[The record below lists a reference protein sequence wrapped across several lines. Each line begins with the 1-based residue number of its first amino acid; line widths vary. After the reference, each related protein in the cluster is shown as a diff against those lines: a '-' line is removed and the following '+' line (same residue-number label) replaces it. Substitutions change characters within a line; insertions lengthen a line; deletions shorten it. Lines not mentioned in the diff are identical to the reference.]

1 MSAVSSAL
9 KFTARTGWVF
19 AGTLLGFTLF
29 GLVLNLVF
37 FFLLPDRCAI
47 QGSVG
52 AIISDCADAVLI
64 GLLFLPIFPI
74 LYGILA
80 YRLAI
85 QRSVHFAYVQN
96 RESLLRYVIDK
107 FVGFAQKHG
116 GNSVANVGSMA
127 SNFFNRLD
135 NLPFALR
142 SIIGVLKKVVPMA
155 DIFDKID
162 VQQIAAATT
171 NRDEL
176 VSKVSAETDRYLK
189 SELLDPDTTLP
200 TILVAANILLFVL
213 LKWGL

>member
-1 MSAVSSAL
+1 M
-9 KFTARTGWVF
+9 
-19 AGTLLGFTLF
+19 
-29 GLVLNLVF
+29 
-37 FFLLPDRCAI
+37 
-47 QGSVG
+47 
-52 AIISDCADAVLI
+52 
-64 GLLFLPIFPI
+64 FLPIFPI

-85 QRSVHFAYVQN
+85 QRSVYFTYVQN

-107 FVGFAQKHG
+107 FVGFAQKNG

-162 VQQIAAATT
+162 VQQIAAATA

-213 LKWGL
+213 LKWVL